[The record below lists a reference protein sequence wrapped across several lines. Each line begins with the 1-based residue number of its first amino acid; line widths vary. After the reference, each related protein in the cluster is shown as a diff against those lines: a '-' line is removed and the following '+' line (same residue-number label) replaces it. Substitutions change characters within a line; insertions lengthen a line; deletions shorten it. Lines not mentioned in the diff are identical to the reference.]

1 MESKKNIYLK
11 TYDIKEYVY
20 AINLLKEWAKSPFG
34 FATLQILL
42 PRSFFRRP
50 VTNLTFPLQ
59 NIGLPLNGTPK
70 TMTGRSDLQRDGN
83 FD

>member
-34 FATLQILL
+34 FAPLQILL

-70 TMTGRSDLQRDGN
+70 MMTGGSDLQQDGN
-83 FD
+83 FN